1 MEGQVDT
8 TRLAVIRN
16 IETILSRAFPRELK
30 GERISIREEITRWS
44 EEFAGER
51 NVEIDISEQTEPVA
65 RTTVI
70 VSGRRPYI
78 IAVHDPM
85 GLPRRL
91 PAESITGADY
101 AVEFPINSM
110 QDKLLFV
117 QLKRESYGM
126 PPKQY
131 FGVGAAYMF
140 MQYLGLE
147 WLWFDRF
154 RTGAEYV
161 TKRRRPHNEFFFVK
175 IIENDV
181 YIPLSSILRT
191 FNSKRYKLSVN
202 LASNPPKSGDAEYEQ
217 TAKYVE
223 FSDMRQHLSEY
234 YVSLTEFMNA
244 ANNCSIGVVHT
255 SDPTQISRKVDVFF
269 SLSQLLSRPNV
280 VVIETTS
287 TILRELR
294 RLL

>member
-1 MEGQVDT
+1 MIG
-8 TRLAVIRN
+8 N
-16 IETILSRAFPRELK
+16 IETILSRAFPSELK
-30 GERISIREEITRWS
+30 GERISICEEIKRWS
-44 EEFAGER
+44 KEFAREK
-51 NVEIDISEQTEPVA
+51 NMKIDIDQRTEPVA
-65 RTTVI
+65 RTTVNL
-70 VSGRRPYI
+70 SGKKSYI

-85 GLPRRL
+85 GVTKGI

-131 FGVGAAYMF
+131 FGMGAAYMF

-147 WLWFDRF
+147 WSWFDRF
-154 RTGAEYV
+154 RTGAKYV
-161 TKRRRPHNEFFFVK
+161 TKRQKPHNEFLFVK
-175 IIENDV
+175 IIGGDM

-191 FNSKRYKLSVN
+191 FDSENYKLGVN
-202 LASNPPKSGDAEYEQ
+202 LASSPPKSGNAKYKE

-223 FSDMRQHLSEY
+223 FTDMKQHLSEY
-234 YVSLTEFMNA
+234 FVGLTEFIKA
-244 ANNCSIGVVHT
+244 ANNCSIGLVHT
-255 SDPTQISRKVDVFF
+255 SDPIWIRRKIDTLFF
-269 SLSQLLSRPNV
+269 LSQLLSRPNV
-280 VVIETTS
+280 VVVETTS
-287 TILRELR
+287 TILSKLR